1 MTALQRDHDHVKTV
15 VLDIDG
21 VLVLETSTGDGA
33 AEEVLLLHEDL
44 DARLAGLGAEV
55 VFLTHRSRP
64 EAGAILGA
72 AGLGPRWL
80 ERCLCANDIFSSALV
95 SGQWLRLACEGMR
108 KSLVLPGLRRRFGVL
123 PGQCLFVDDRI
134 DNVLD
139 MCGRGIGL
147 GAVAPSAVD
156 PTGIVTTFDFDE
168 VGRLVRAPRPPSGES
183 GGAPVLRLQ
192 PREIRV
198 SSRHRTGLTTHH
210 AARNGFN
217 LARWSAAMLRRG
229 LRGR

>member
-1 MTALQRDHDHVKTV
+1 MTAPDRDHGALATV

-21 VLVLETSTGDGA
+21 VLVLETSTGERSG
-33 AEEVLLLHEDL
+33 EEVLLLHEDL

-64 EAGAILGA
+64 EARAILGA
-72 AGLGPRWL
+72 AGLGERWL
-80 ERCLCANDIFSSALV
+80 DRCLCANDIFTSALT
-95 SGQWLRLACEGMR
+95 SGQWLRLAREGMR
-108 KSLVLPGLRRRFGVL
+108 KSLVLPGLRRRFGCR
-123 PGQCLFVDDRI
+123 PEHCLFVDDRI

-139 MCGRGIGL
+139 MCRWGVGL
-147 GAVAPSAVD
+147 GAVAPSEVD
-156 PTGIVTTFDFDE
+156 PAGIVTTFDFEE
-168 VGRLVRAPRPPSGES
+168 VAEIIRRPPLAGELK
-183 GGAPVLRLQ
+183 GAPVLRLQ

-198 SSRHRTGLTTHH
+198 ASHHRTGLTTHR

-217 LARWSAAMLRRG
+217 LVRWSASMVRRG